1 MYRKLITRKLTAIMF
16 EINEI
21 VNDGILSVSFLS
33 INAGNKS
40 RNYTIINNK
49 GEVVMSGKITGLTQ
63 RTSFYVGDLKTGTYE
78 FTLNETEKMTFKIN

>member
-1 MYRKLITRKLTAIMF
+1 MF

-33 INAGNKS
+33 INAGNNS

-63 RTSFYVGDLKTGTYE
+63 RSSFYVGDLKIGTYE
-78 FTLNETEKMTFKIN
+78 FALNESEKLSFKIN